1 MSRKPHLVHLTT
13 TDISLDWLLSPQL
26 RAFQEDGY
34 EVTTVSAPG
43 SHVEAIES
51 AGIRHIPLRSLTRR
65 MDPLA
70 DLRAARDLK
79 ELLDR
84 LRPQILHTHNPK
96 PGVLGRL
103 LGHNRGV
110 PVVVNT
116 VHGLYAQPTDSRRR
130 RAAVYAAEA
139 LALRFSDM
147 ELVQNIEDMFTL
159 RQLGAPR
166 DKLLHLGNGID
177 LDRFRK
183 STATRARGMSL
194 RRSLG
199 IKADGV
205 VVGMVARMVWEKGYR
220 ELFAAIEDLAR
231 AGYDGIEFVIAGPT
245 EPHKS
250 GAVDAETI
258 ARMKAKGVHIL
269 GERRDVENIYA
280 AMDIC
285 VLPSH
290 REGVPR
296 TAMEASAMGVPMVA
310 SDIRGNRQ
318 VVADG
323 MTGHLVPMGE
333 SRALARAIAQLVV
346 AGPTRR
352 AMGEAGVRRAR
363 QRFDQNR
370 VIDLTLGVYRSQ
382 LRAAGLVGAHS
393 EPVINLRYVDSIS
406 LVETAAS
413 KSDAASRAA

>member
-1 MSRKPHLVHLTT
+1 
-13 TDISLDWLLSPQL
+13 
-26 RAFQEDGY
+26 
-34 EVTTVSAPG
+34 
-43 SHVEAIES
+43 
-51 AGIRHIPLRSLTRR
+51 
-65 MDPLA
+65 
-70 DLRAARDLK
+70 
-79 ELLDR
+79 
-84 LRPQILHTHNPK
+84 
-96 PGVLGRL
+96 
-103 LGHNRGV
+103 
-110 PVVVNT
+110 
-116 VHGLYAQPTDSRRR
+116 
-130 RAAVYAAEA
+130 
-139 LALRFSDM
+139 
-147 ELVQNIEDMFTL
+147 
-159 RQLGAPR
+159 
-166 DKLLHLGNGID
+166 
-177 LDRFRK
+177 
-183 STATRARGMSL
+183 MSL

-199 IKADGV
+199 IKADAV

-220 ELFAAIEDLAR
+220 ELFAAIDDLAR

-258 ARMKAKGVHIL
+258 GRMKAKGVHIL

-323 MTGHLVPMGE
+323 MTGHLVPVGE

-393 EPVINLRYVDSIS
+393 EPVINLRYNDSIS

-413 KSDAASRAA
+413 KSDEASRAA